1 MNKRK
6 HGKREELC
14 HWQRYYFPRKE
25 RDPNAIDVDRLSID
39 KQMRLMKEGR
49 CFKCKNTRH
58 QANKC
63 PDNKKRKYKEE
74 LNKKMNGRK
83 LHTHV

>member
-1 MNKRK
+1 
-6 HGKREELC
+6 
-14 HWQRYYFPRKE
+14 
-25 RDPNAIDVDRLSID
+25 
-39 KQMRLMKEGR
+39 MRLMKEGR

-74 LNKKMNGRK
+74 LNKKMNGRNSTPTYEPF
-83 LHTHV
+83 LRT